1 VICDFPTARDRE
13 SILAAL
19 SRSLSLAPGVDL
31 ATIAAQAD
39 GFTGAD
45 LQALLS
51 DAQLAAV
58 HRQLD
63 QGSLAGSSMEG
74 GPPQV
79 GMQDLVSQLQSARP
93 SVTAKERHRLTAIYD
108 EFLGSK
114 SRVSTIGL
122 RRTKGREPPWHDW
135 HKHVQVYTT
144 RCYSTVLECTL
155 HLYTKVQ
162 CSECT

>member
-1 VICDFPTARDRE
+1 MCDFPTARDRE
-13 SILAAL
+13 SILVAL

-31 ATIAAQAD
+31 AAIAAQAD

-58 HRQLD
+58 HRQLEHWESGKAGERT
-63 QGSLAGSSMEG
+63 GSA
-74 GPPQV
+74 PPQV

-114 SRVSTIGL
+114 SARVNN
-122 RRTKGREPPWHDW
+122 RAQKDKGKRA
-135 HKHVQVYTT
+135 
-144 RCYSTVLECTL
+144 TL
-155 HLYTKVQ
+155 A
-162 CSECT
+162 

>member
-1 VICDFPTARDRE
+1 MPSGGSRLVMCDFPTALDRE

-31 ATIAAQAD
+31 AAIAAQAD

-58 HRQLD
+58 HRRLE
-63 QGSLAGSSMEG
+63 QGEHEATGGRAEAGG
-74 GPPQV
+74 PQV
-79 GMQDLVSQLQSARP
+79 GMQDLLAQLQSARP

-114 SRVSTIGL
+114 SVGISKRAHMD
-122 RRTKGREPPWHDW
+122 KGKRA
-135 HKHVQVYTT
+135 
-144 RCYSTVLECTL
+144 TL
-155 HLYTKVQ
+155 A
-162 CSECT
+162 